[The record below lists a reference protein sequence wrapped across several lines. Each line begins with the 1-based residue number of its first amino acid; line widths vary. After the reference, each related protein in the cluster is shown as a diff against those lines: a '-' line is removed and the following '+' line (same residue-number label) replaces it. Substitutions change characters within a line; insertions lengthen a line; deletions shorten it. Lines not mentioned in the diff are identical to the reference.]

1 MASKTNQKEATRVD
15 DIHEEEVA
23 EDISQVFEDADLDSL
38 RDD

>member
-15 DIHEEEVA
+15 DINEEEVA